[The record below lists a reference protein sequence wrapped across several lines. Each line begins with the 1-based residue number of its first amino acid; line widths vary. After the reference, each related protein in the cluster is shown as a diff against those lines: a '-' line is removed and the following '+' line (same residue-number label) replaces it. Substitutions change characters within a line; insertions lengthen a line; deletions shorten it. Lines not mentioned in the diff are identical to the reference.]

1 MLTEL
6 AGAGS
11 QSRIQIMPSL
21 QSLLAVLNPA
31 EQAHF
36 YPGAL
41 FDELRSL
48 APEFRLLD
56 PTGVKPEAFAQLLAA
71 NPPDA
76 VLSCW
81 HTPRL
86 PEPSPTRLRYLCH
99 TTGSVK
105 HLVTRPQIAQ
115 GLLVTNWGSA
125 ISRTVAECAL
135 YHILAC
141 LRRGTQWT
149 FTMHQEGGWR
159 QEHAPVASLFE
170 RRVGIHGYGA
180 IAKEFIRLIAP
191 FDCQVSVCAPDFDAA
206 AAARTGA
213 KVAASLDA
221 LFAEN
226 DVIVELAP
234 LIAATRG
241 TVTERHFRQIK
252 PGGVFVNVARAGI
265 TDEAALLRVAQEGK
279 VQVGLDVFA
288 DEPLAPDH
296 GFRGMRNVSLTPH
309 IAGPTVDRYPDAGR
323 HALRNLRAFAAGQ
336 PLTAVITPEVF
347 DQQT

>member
-1 MLTEL
+1 
-6 AGAGS
+6 
-11 QSRIQIMPSL
+11 MPSL

-48 APEFRLLD
+48 APEFRVVD
-56 PTGVKPEAFAQLLAA
+56 PTGVKPETFAQVLAA
-71 NPPDA
+71 NPPDV

-86 PEPSPTRLRYLCH
+86 AEPLPARLRYLCH
-99 TTGSVK
+99 TTGSVR
-105 HLVTRPQIAQ
+105 HLVTRDQITR

-135 YHILAC
+135 YHVLAC
-141 LRRGTQWT
+141 LRRAMHWT
-149 FTMHQEGGWR
+149 FTMHREGGWR
-159 QEHAPVASLFE
+159 EEHAEVASLFE

-180 IAKEFIRLIAP
+180 IAREFLRLLAP
-191 FDCQVSVCAPDFDAA
+191 FDCQVAVFAPDFDAA

-213 KVAASLDA
+213 RVAPSLDA

-226 DVIVELAP
+226 DVVVELAP
-234 LIAATRG
+234 LNAATRG
-241 TVTERHFRQIK
+241 AVTERHFRLIR
-252 PGGVFVNVARAGI
+252 PGSVFVNVARAGI

-279 VQVGLDVFA
+279 IQVGLDVYA
-288 DEPLAPDH
+288 EEPLAPDH
-296 GFRGMRNVSLTPH
+296 GFRGLRNVSLTPH

-323 HALRNLRAFAAGQ
+323 QAIRNLRAFAAGE
-336 PLTAVITPEVF
+336 PLAAVITPELF

>member
-1 MLTEL
+1 M
-6 AGAGS
+6 
-11 QSRIQIMPSL
+11 SRL

-31 EQAHF
+31 EKTHF
-36 YPGAL
+36 YPDTL
-41 FDELRSL
+41 FDELRGL
-48 APEFRLLD
+48 APDFRLVD
-56 PTGVKPEAFAQLLAA
+56 PTGVTPEAFAKLLAD

-86 PEPSPTRLRYLCH
+86 PDPTPARLRLLCH

-105 HLVTRPQIAQ
+105 HLVSRDQIAR

-159 QEHAPVASLFE
+159 PEHAPVASLFE

-180 IAKEFIRLIAP
+180 IAKEFIRLLAP
-191 FDCQVSVCAPDFDAA
+191 FDCRVSVFAPDFDAA

-213 KVAASLDA
+213 QVAPSLEA

-241 TVTERHFRQIK
+241 TVTERHFKLIR

-265 TDEAALLRVAQEGK
+265 TDEASLLRIAQEGK
-279 VQVGLDVFA
+279 IQVGLDVFA

-296 GFRGMRNVSLTPH
+296 GFRGLRNVSLTPH

-323 HALRNLRAFAAGQ
+323 HAIRNLRAFAAGE
-336 PLTAVITPEVF
+336 PLTAVITPAVF